1 MNHELKLCQLLQAQI
16 GEHNASFSI
25 IFHSGKREFTGIVT
39 IRNILELIISLCE
52 TLETVT
58 ANTEDN
64 TRHIPTKELMQKR
77 FVEQF
82 LQSHM
87 VSEEEHHNA
96 ADQSKSFL
104 TSEGSEDLGLLPR
117 IDSAMIHGYD
127 LSHLSSILN
136 DITIQEWRQSNF
148 NKVTFRKSKLIDS
161 LDVEDTLYEALT
173 KMQEGLNFLAF
184 VSKDKTRLF
193 GCLQMSDVLQFM
205 TTHWIGKDLS
215 IFRIPLRSLDM
226 LF

>member
-1 MNHELKLCQLLQAQI
+1 
-16 GEHNASFSI
+16 
-25 IFHSGKREFTGIVT
+25 
-39 IRNILELIISLCE
+39 
-52 TLETVT
+52 
-58 ANTEDN
+58 
-64 TRHIPTKELMQKR
+64 
-77 FVEQF
+77 
-82 LQSHM
+82 M

-96 ADQSKSFL
+96 ADQSKSFM

-136 DITIQEWRQSNF
+136 DITIQEWRQSTL
-148 NKVTFRKSKLIDS
+148 NKVSFRKSKLIDS

-184 VSKDKTRLF
+184 VSKDKTRLY

-205 TTHWIGKDLS
+205 TTHWLGKDLS

-226 LF
+226 LFQTELVRCKETDSLFSVLRKMRDQRVGVVPIESSEGGYTVGLCFLNDLIYLLRKPDFHTQLS